1 MSKKHYDNKT
11 DILRQMKEN
20 RIRAGIAAAS
30 AFSANMLMS
39 LYVLRDGFGF
49 GQERA
54 ERFVNGMLQLNK
66 DFNDGKITLDEI
78 KRRVY
83 EDLGM
88 VVEMPVW
95 RDTDD

>member
-20 RIRAGIAAAS
+20 RIRADIAAAS

-49 GQERA
+49 RQERA

-66 DFNDGKITLDEI
+66 DFEADKITLDEI

-95 RDTDD
+95 EK

>member
-11 DILRQMKEN
+11 DILRQIKEN
-20 RIRAGIAAAS
+20 RIRADTAAAS

-49 GQERA
+49 RQERA

-66 DFNDGKITLDEI
+66 DFEAGKITLDEI

-83 EDLGM
+83 EDLAII
-88 VVEMPVW
+88 VEMPAW
-95 RDTDD
+95 RDA

>member
-20 RIRAGIAAAS
+20 RIRADIAAAS

-49 GQERA
+49 GQEWA

-83 EDLGM
+83 DDLGM
-88 VVEMPVW
+88 FVEMPVW
-95 RDTDD
+95 KE

>member
-20 RIRAGIAAAS
+20 RIRADIAAAS

-49 GQERA
+49 GQEQA

-66 DFNDGKITLDEI
+66 DFEADKITLDEI
-78 KRRVY
+78 KRR
-83 EDLGM
+83 GI
-88 VVEMPVW
+88 
-95 RDTDD
+95 

>member
-20 RIRAGIAAAS
+20 RIRADIAAAS

-39 LYVLRDGFGF
+39 LYVLRDGFGL
-49 GQERA
+49 GQ

-66 DFNDGKITLDEI
+66 DFEAGKITLDEI

-95 RDTDD
+95 EK